1 MQNHPVH
8 DAESQAHGHV
18 SKRSRD
24 QKYRRRSDHH
34 DQENVDGDTRMIMKN
49 ACRNFNFSEKKALK
63 HNFFVRSERVVH
75 DGLTSLH
82 YNLAGIEPKLLYT
95 NMLFDLEIV
104 RWKTVSVR
112 VNNGEILEI
121 YRVVLRKWRENGRKW
136 SIMVENGRK

>member
-1 MQNHPVH
+1 M
-8 DAESQAHGHV
+8 
-18 SKRSRD
+18 
-24 QKYRRRSDHH
+24 
-34 DQENVDGDTRMIMKN
+34 
-49 ACRNFNFSEKKALK
+49 
-63 HNFFVRSERVVH
+63 VH

-121 YRVVLRKWRENGRKW
+121 YRVVLRKWRGNGRKW
-136 SIMVENGRK
+136 YKMV